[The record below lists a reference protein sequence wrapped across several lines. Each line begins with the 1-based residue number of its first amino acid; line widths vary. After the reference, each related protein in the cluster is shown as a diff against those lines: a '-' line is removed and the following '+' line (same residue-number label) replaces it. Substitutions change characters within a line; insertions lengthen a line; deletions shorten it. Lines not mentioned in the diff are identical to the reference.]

1 MAETHPVARLRV
13 FSLGFLVAFFA
24 LTLLLALLV
33 IAVASGWWRFLLV
46 ILPAAFGAAA
56 VAEFRR
62 SAKDADEQAPT

>member
-1 MAETHPVARLRV
+1 
-13 FSLGFLVAFFA
+13 
-24 LTLLLALLV
+24 V